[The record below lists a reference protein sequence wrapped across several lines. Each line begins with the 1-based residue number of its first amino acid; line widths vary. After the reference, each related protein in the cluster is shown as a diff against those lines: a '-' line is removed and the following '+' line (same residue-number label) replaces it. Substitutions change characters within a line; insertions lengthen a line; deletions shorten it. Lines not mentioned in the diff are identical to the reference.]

1 MNAKVETT
9 TLYANIT
16 DLFEILKDFNKAK
29 VRLVGRGA
37 TKDVMGWSRTA
48 SEHVCFGSVTGRT
61 TEQSLRMHLSNLLNE
76 DIDHLKQEVAHKGYD
91 AVLSTVKANLLV
103 FKGQA
108 KHTALG
114 QLDELQ
120 SKSFMEAVGALP
132 QPTEGV
138 SEANAPKEAEAKGDE
153 WVFNVPALRGL
164 QGGRAYYAVT
174 MPYRV
179 LARLL
184 QIQTGFAAIERAQ
197 REVNKSRVTDLV
209 DYMGQAG
216 YALPALTGC
225 VEGKAEFTGD
235 HMGTLAIDMGAKI
248 LLADGQHRASAIVN
262 KVEADA
268 ALAGESVI
276 IQLYTGLTLDERQ
289 QLFSDLNSK
298 AVKPNASIN
307 NLYNHRKDGSQVAR
321 AVANAVF
328 PGLIDF
334 ERTTCGGRS
343 EFLYPF
349 KTLIDANNVLM
360 NKRDGE
366 AWQEEEKVDAL
377 KIWALIMKRV
387 PVTTAAGSGG
397 NVAKLREG
405 SVLGTAVGLMVL
417 VWVAKVLMEQEGLN
431 GLTHLRKADWD
442 KGWFGWQGNVMLGA
456 KMIKNGGSI
465 KDGARAVLSL
475 LDMPVTGV
483 SGN

>member
-1 MNAKVETT
+1 
-9 TLYANIT
+9 
-16 DLFEILKDFNKAK
+16 
-29 VRLVGRGA
+29 VGRGA

-48 SEHVCFGSVTGRT
+48 GESVCFGSVTGRT
-61 TEQSLRMHLSNLLNE
+61 TEQGLRMHLSNLLNE
-76 DIDHLKQEVAHKGYD
+76 DIEYLKREVAEKGYD
-91 AVLSTVKANLLV
+91 VVLATIKTNLLGYT
-103 FKGQA
+103 GQA

-114 QLDELQ
+114 QLDELR
-120 SKSFMEAVGALP
+120 SDSFLIAVGAIP

-366 AWQEEEKVDAL
+366 AWSEEAKVEAL

-387 PVTTAAGSGG
+387 PVTTAAGAGD

-431 GLTHLRKADWD
+431 GLVHLRKADWD
-442 KGWFGWQGNVMLGA
+442 KGWFGWQDNVMSGA

>member
-1 MNAKVETT
+1 MNAKTET

-16 DLFEILKDFNKAK
+16 DLFELLKDFNKSK
-29 VRLVGRGA
+29 VKLVGRGA

-48 SEHVCFGSVTGRT
+48 GESVCFGSVTGRT
-61 TEQSLRMHLSNLLNE
+61 TEQGLRMHLSSLLTQDLDYLTKEVEEKGLEPLIAIHTMNA
-76 DIDHLKQEVAHKGYD
+76 KQMQ
-91 AVLSTVKANLLV
+91 
-103 FKGQA
+103 GQA
-108 KHTALG
+108 RHNALG
-114 QLDELQ
+114 FVDELN
-120 SKSFMEAVGALP
+120 ARLARAAAP

-138 SEANAPKEAEAKGDE
+138 SEANSPKEAEAKGDD
-153 WVFNVPALRGL
+153 WVFNVPALRGM
-164 QGGRAYYAVT
+164 QGGRPYYAVT

-197 REVNKSRVTDLV
+197 REVNKARVSDLE
-209 DYMGQAG
+209 DYMSQAG

-235 HMGTLAIDMGAKI
+235 LMGNLAIDMGAKI
-248 LLADGQHRASAIVN
+248 LLADGQHRACSIVN

-268 ALAGESVI
+268 SLAGESVI

-334 ERTTCGGRS
+334 ERTSCGGRS
-343 EFLYPF
+343 QFLYPF
-349 KTLIDANNVLM
+349 KALIDANNVLM
-360 NKRDGE
+360 AKRDGD
-366 AWQEEEKVDAL
+366 AWKEEEKVEAL
-377 KIWALIMKRV
+377 KVWALIIKRV
-387 PVTTAAGSGG
+387 PVATAASSGQ
-397 NVAKLREG
+397 NLTDLREC

-417 VWVAKVLMEQEGLN
+417 AYVAKAILVQDGLN
-431 GLTHLRKADWD
+431 GLTNLRKINWEKDWY
-442 KGWFGWQGNVMLGA
+442 GWQGNVIVGS
-456 KMIKNGGSI
+456 KMVKNGTSTRE
-465 KDGARAVLSL
+465 GARAVLRH
-475 LDMPVTGV
+475 LDLPVQGV
-483 SGN
+483 SE